1 LTEWGDTYI
10 FRISLAYLLSNIEK
24 EERMYLKTKDQVFLY
39 PCTLI
44 GYSRLLLLS
53 GAVTWPL
60 LTSPDLPAMR
70 FGVASLIGLSLLL
83 DLLDGY
89 LARKLSQTTQFG
101 VLLDQAID
109 LISHT
114 FVWAISGFYLA
125 QLLIILE
132 WTAGL
137 YVVAFSFKPGGHW
150 KKVFTQTGPAWLRFY
165 FSRNQRNFLS
175 GYSNLGHFIFPISL
189 YLYHGPVW
197 VSYVALPGL
206 VIYEAAT
213 LWMFWILL
221 NHLASPDR
229 D

>member
-1 LTEWGDTYI
+1 
-10 FRISLAYLLSNIEK
+10 
-24 EERMYLKTKDQVFLY
+24 MYFKTKDQVFLY

-53 GAVTWPL
+53 GAVTWRL
-60 LTSPDLPAMR
+60 LTTTDLPAMR

-89 LARKLSQTTQFG
+89 LARKLGQTTQFG
-101 VLLDQAID
+101 VLLDLAID

-125 QLLIILE
+125 ELLIILE
-132 WTAGL
+132 WTTGL
-137 YVVAFSFKPGGHW
+137 YIVAFSFKPGGHW
-150 KKVFTQTGPAWLRFY
+150 KKTFTKAGPFWLRLY

-175 GYSNLGHFIFPISL
+175 AYSNISHFIFPISL
-189 YLYHGPVW
+189 YLYQGAVW
-197 VSYVALPGL
+197 ISYVALPGL

-221 NHLASPDR
+221 NSLATHDR